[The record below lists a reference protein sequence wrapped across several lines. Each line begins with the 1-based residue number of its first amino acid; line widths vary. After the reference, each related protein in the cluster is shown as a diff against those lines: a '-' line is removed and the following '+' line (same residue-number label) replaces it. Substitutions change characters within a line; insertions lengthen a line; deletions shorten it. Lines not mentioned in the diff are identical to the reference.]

1 MSPLDISWNTAWKSL
16 AVDPPLGL
24 VEALRRRYEEPHRK
38 YHTLQHLGEC
48 LALAGRDGIL
58 AEHPA
63 EVVIALWFHDAVYD
77 LHRHDNEAASAAW
90 AREALR
96 EAGVRAEIVDRVD
109 ALVMATRHRAEPPPG
124 DARLVV
130 DIDLAILGAERARFD
145 EYELQIRDEYAHVP
159 PDLFHTKRR
168 AILQSFLDRPAI
180 YGTPVYRERFEAK
193 ARENLARAVA
203 ADAPR
208 PTAESRAG

>member
-1 MSPLDISWNTAWKSL
+1 MSPLDISWNTAWQSL
-16 AVDPPLGL
+16 AVEPPPGL
-24 VEALRRRYEEPHRK
+24 VEALRRRHEEPHRK

-90 AREALR
+90 ARDALR
-96 EAGVRAEIVDRVD
+96 EAGVRPEIAGRVH
-109 ALVMATRHRAEPPPG
+109 ALVVATRHDAEPPPG

-130 DIDLAILGAERARFD
+130 DIDLAILGAESARFD

-159 PDLFHTKRR
+159 PDIFRAKRR

-180 YGTPVYRERFEAK
+180 YGTAVYRDRFEAK
-193 ARENLARAVA
+193 ARANLARAIEMQEPGRDA
-203 ADAPR
+203 ASSGR
-208 PTAESRAG
+208 